1 MAEPSNNPCSSSS
14 KDDEYSDPLE
24 VAASA
29 RARLN
34 TPEKASILWK
44 RKKENMQKLSLTCHS
59 NFSYARYAEKS
70 LTQI

>member
-14 KDDEYSDPLE
+14 KVDEYSDPLE

-44 RKKENMQKLSLTCHS
+44 RIRFL
-59 NFSYARYAEKS
+59 
-70 LTQI
+70 